1 MSLANPTMASP
12 TVVPRP
18 ATPVAA
24 GTPTQQPSDPVH
36 ATGHHAAGHD
46 NRPAPAPP
54 AAIPGKKGKQKK
66 TPEPNEA
73 SKLIAQRISQL
84 EHDAAGEKD
93 QEADIEREVRKANR
107 ELHSQTSKMSE
118 LQKIEH
124 LTKRCSDLLSD
135 MKRHERESIKNKKRG
150 DQLQKDKDSSRNELN
165 KTVSLKEKLEKLC
178 RELQRENNKLKNEN
192 KTLSDTQVR
201 SQNTWDERYSGIL
214 RRMDDYQEEKDNPRK
229 QVVDMETEELFC
241 QRFKSFIDQY
251 ELRELHFHSQMRTKE
266 LEVQYNLAR
275 FEREKKNYEAELA
288 RSRQLN
294 AQVQTFSKTETELR
308 QQLNVYVDK
317 FKQVCPVRHRRPSA
331 QTDARAQVEDTL
343 NNSNDLFMTFRKEM
357 EDMSKKTKR
366 LERENENL
374 KRKHDQVNGNILKM
388 AEERNKNLGEIDD
401 LKKKLEKLNGIIKQM
416 QQQGRG
422 IPQGLTGTVD
432 NGYVEGDLDGDE
444 SEYED
449 DEYDEGEDEEVS
461 DDGEEYDDET
471 EDELHQQQ
479 PPQPYGPE
487 RPPPAP
493 VAAATN
499 GHH

>member
-1 MSLANPTMASP
+1 MSLANPTMASA

-24 GTPTQQPSDPVH
+24 GTPSQQPSDPVH
-36 ATGHHAAGHD
+36 AAGHHAAGHD

-54 AAIPGKKGKQKK
+54 AAVPGKKGKQKK

-107 ELHSQTSKMSE
+107 ELHTQTAKMSE
-118 LQKIEH
+118 LQKIDH

-229 QVVDMETEELFC
+229 QVVDMEMEELFC

-275 FEREKKNYEAELA
+275 YEREKKNYEAELG

-317 FKQVCPVRHRRPSA
+317 FK
-331 QTDARAQVEDTL
+331 QVEDTL

-388 AEERNKNLGEIDD
+388 AEERNKNLGEIDE

-422 IPQGLTGTVD
+422 IPPGLTGTVE

-461 DDGEEYDDET
+461 DDGDEYDDET

-479 PPQPYGPE
+479 QPQPYGPE

-493 VAAATN
+493 VAATN
-499 GHH
+499 GHR